1 MYDEWRTP
9 MKGDPTVSK
18 AIRVYYKD
26 GSEELIR
33 PNDGQHVILLTWAEI
48 EKSQSEEPDMTLFH
62 SDTEISAKMIAR
74 LFRKLPAIWY
84 NIQKLWAIN
93 EAVETAEKMRQA
105 ARANHILGKTTH

>member
-1 MYDEWRTP
+1 
-9 MKGDPTVSK
+9 
-18 AIRVYYKD
+18 
-26 GSEELIR
+26 
-33 PNDGQHVILLTWAEI
+33 
-48 EKSQSEEPDMTLFH
+48 
-62 SDTEISAKMIAR
+62 MIAR